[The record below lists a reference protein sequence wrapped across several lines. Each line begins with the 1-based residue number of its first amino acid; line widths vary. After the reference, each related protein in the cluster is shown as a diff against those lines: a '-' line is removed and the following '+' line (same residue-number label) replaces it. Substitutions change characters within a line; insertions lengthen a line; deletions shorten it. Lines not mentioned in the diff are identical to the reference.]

1 MNEEELFYTLRLSPL
16 FSALSDVLLEQ
27 LTKEASFKSYRKG
40 ELIIGQ
46 SGNDYNV
53 GLLLRGKVRV
63 KLYFLAGKELLVDDL
78 KPGALFGDFAAIDR
92 QPRSAS
98 VFAMQN
104 SLVLEVP
111 GPTFVSW
118 VTENPAV
125 AKTYQESMTLRMRKT
140 MDKLGRLYSL
150 SAAQRIQAVLVD
162 LSGVEPAVAREA
174 QQLKISD
181 LPTQSELAARA
192 FTQREVV
199 AREISRLES
208 EGKLERQENQWTLFP
223 EKGIEYLSLVGQ
235 GIG

>member
-27 LTKEASFKSYRKG
+27 LTKEASFKTYRKG

-46 SGNDYNV
+46 SGSDYNV
-53 GLLLRGKVRV
+53 ALLLRGKVRV
-63 KLYFLAGKELLVDDL
+63 KLYFLGGKELLVDDL
-78 KPGALFGDFAAIDR
+78 RPGALFGDFAAIDR

-98 VFAMQN
+98 VFALEN
-104 SLVLEVP
+104 CLVCELP
-111 GPTFVSW
+111 GPTFVRW

-125 AKTYQESMTLRMRKT
+125 ARVYQESMTIRMRKT
-140 MDKLGRLYSL
+140 MEKLGRLYSL
-150 SAAQRIQAVLVD
+150 SASQRIQAVLVD
-162 LSGVEPAVAREA
+162 LSGVDAEHAAKQSEV
-174 QQLKISD
+174 KIRD

-208 EGKLERQENQWTLFP
+208 ECKLQRLEDEWTLYP
-223 EKGIEYLSLVGQ
+223 EKGIEYLELVSQ
-235 GIG
+235 NL